1 MPQSESWRSWASL
14 LSHDSTPTA
23 APHRALMAIPTS
35 SSRDRELSRCRLSR
49 KMTNV
54 AASAPRNAAI
64 IGAYSIT
71 SAGSESGRT
80 THSATA
86 SAAPLL
92 IPSRPGSASGLRN
105 SPCITQ
111 PASASE
117 PPIASASSTRGR
129 RIVSQI

>member
-1 MPQSESWRSWASL
+1 
-14 LSHDSTPTA
+14 
-23 APHRALMAIPTS
+23 MAMPTS
-35 SSRDRELSRCRLSR
+35 SSRDSELSRCWLSR
-49 KMTNV
+49 KITTV
-54 AASAPRNAAI
+54 AASAPRNAAS
-64 IGAYSIT
+64 IGAYNIT
-71 SAGSESGRT
+71 RAGSESGIT

-117 PPIASASSTRGR
+117 PPITSASSTRGR
-129 RIVSQI
+129 RMVSQI